1 LTIFLIVRTINYTTN
16 HRNKKT
22 GSAKFFHGGPAV
34 ADGASGKISVSSETN
49 PLKDEVN
56 MSNEKHLAQLWTRD
70 SVLAVENKILQQVMS
85 VRTTEGSQASISFAR
100 FLRISGMNSDN
111 YPLFLKMLEIEN
123 HWVLDALIGE
133 GDPFLLLST
142 IPPNDYLTSKC
153 FQLLTRWRAG
163 GIYPKTLAIVLGVL
177 QNTYSS
183 PRDGYK
189 IYPLS
194 VADVDNLGKHLE
206 KEKGQNDPRNRCIL
220 DILDRIGVLEGLRW
234 DESMEQ
240 VARQAL
246 RIRSNFF
253 DNTKALED
261 CIPQVLLVRGD
272 YRQEETA
279 PKYVFAS

>member
-1 LTIFLIVRTINYTTN
+1 MPSTEMARAEDPG
-16 HRNKKT
+16 R
-22 GSAKFFHGGPAV
+22 
-34 ADGASGKISVSSETN
+34 
-49 PLKDEVN
+49 
-56 MSNEKHLAQLWTRD
+56 LWTRE
-70 SVLAVENKILQQVMS
+70 SVQDVENLILQQILS
-85 VRTTEGSQASISFAR
+85 VRTVEGAQAAVAFAR
-100 FLRISGMNSDN
+100 FLKLSGMTTEN

-123 HWVLDALIGE
+123 HWVLDALIGD

-142 IPPNDYLTSKC
+142 IPPNKYLTAKC
-153 FQLLTRWRAG
+153 FALLTRWRAG
-163 GIYPKTLAIVLGVL
+163 GIYPKTLAIALGVL

-194 VADVDNLGKHLE
+194 IADVDNLGKHLE

-220 DILDRIGVLEGLRW
+220 DILDRIGSLEGLRW
-234 DESMEQ
+234 DDSMEQ

-246 RIRSNFF
+246 TIRSNFF

-272 YRQEETA
+272 YQQDEIA
-279 PKYVFAS
+279 PGYVFGD

>member
-1 LTIFLIVRTINYTTN
+1 
-16 HRNKKT
+16 
-22 GSAKFFHGGPAV
+22 
-34 ADGASGKISVSSETN
+34 
-49 PLKDEVN
+49 
-56 MSNEKHLAQLWTRD
+56 MSNEKQTAKLWTRET
-70 SVLAVENKILQQVMS
+70 VLHVENKILQQVVS
-85 VRTTEGSQASISFAR
+85 VRTQEGSQASVAFAR
-100 FLRISGMNSDN
+100 FLRISGLDAEN

-123 HWVLDALIGE
+123 HWVLDALIGD

-142 IPPNDYLTSKC
+142 IPPNAYLSSKC
-153 FQLLTRWRAG
+153 FRLLTRWRAG

-189 IYPLS
+189 IYHLS
-194 VADVDNLGKHLE
+194 VADVDNLGKHLD
-206 KEKGQNDPRNRCIL
+206 KEKDQNDPRNRCIL
-220 DILDRIGVLEGLRW
+220 DILDRIGSLEGLRW

-253 DNTKALED
+253 DNTKALEE

-272 YRQEETA
+272 YRQDEVA
-279 PKYVFAS
+279 PGYVFAI